1 MRNGREIDAV
11 HIFLRYVPHRQ
22 WQVQRL
28 QCFTQDAQKRR
39 HEKDMKG
46 IVGTKLGSLRF
57 HMHGWISSRSI
68 QSCCPQFTAAY
79 HISETFWIDIG
90 LIIRWMAGVVFYTL
104 KVCPLQNWI
113 IHFRDWI
120 PMRFGISYTYIC
132 I

>member
-46 IVGTKLGSLRF
+46 IVGTQLGSQTEVSYARMDFFEEHPELLP
-57 HMHGWISSRSI
+57 SVYRSLSHQWNI
-68 QSCCPQFTAAY
+68 L
-79 HISETFWIDIG
+79 D
-90 LIIRWMAGVVFYTL
+90 
-104 KVCPLQNWI
+104 
-113 IHFRDWI
+113 
-120 PMRFGISYTYIC
+120 
-132 I
+132 